1 MPTDDTDKAC
11 GVHALDPLIHDDCP
25 YCTQIRLAAKDEEI
39 SRLTTAW
46 HAEMATEAAMR
57 AEVERLR
64 GAIAYEIEQLH
75 EQLATAQAEIERL
88 RGELDECRRLLRE
101 ATRDC
106 DWNSWWT
113 HHTITRELAWK
124 MHEAARAAVT
134 AEIGAQRGPKSLRAV
149 QAEVRQ
155 SQAAARAAGGE
166 QQ

>member
-1 MPTDDTDKAC
+1 MPTDDTEKAC

-64 GAIAYEIEQLH
+64 GAMAYEIEQLH

-101 ATRDC
+101 AVNRLESDPV
-106 DWNSWWT
+106 WWV
-113 HHTITRELAWK
+113 HSLACEYWC
-124 MHEAARAAVT
+124 E
-134 AEIGAQRGPKSLRAV
+134 
-149 QAEVRQ
+149 
-155 SQAAARAAGGE
+155 QAAKAAGGGGSE
-166 QQ
+166 CGL